1 MDEEK
6 EEEWMRKR
14 RMNGCGEGRGL
25 DEEKEEDWMRK
36 RWRNG

>member
-1 MDEEK
+1 
-6 EEEWMRKR
+6 MRKR